1 MEALEQENKELASK
15 VYALAKRQ
23 ANNTTPV
30 VPVTPTTPAKTT
42 PIVQPTTPFVTT
54 QTSSFESVITT
65 NGQRSTF
72 TAVTVIVRTQTP
84 SSLSSQQTTV
94 NPQLQSMGIRTGEP
108 SMMLFLLVM
117 GAVFASLWMC
127 LW

>member
-30 VPVTPTTPAKTT
+30 VPVNPTTSAATT
-42 PIVQPTTPFVTT
+42 PVVQPTTPFVTT

-84 SSLSSQQTTV
+84 SPQASQQSTV
-94 NPQLQSMGIRTGEP
+94 NPQLQSMGVRTGEP

-117 GAVFASLWMC
+117 GAGFASLWMC
-127 LW
+127 FW